1 MGTHK
6 RDGCALNSRKTVMA
20 RIGKKG
26 DKATRQ
32 GFSDALIDLGHEN
45 PNVVVLG
52 ADVSPSVKV
61 DAFAKTFP
69 DRFFSVGIS
78 EADMMCVAA
87 GLALVGKIPIASA
100 YGEFAA
106 GRPFDQIRQSLAY
119 SEMPVKICASH
130 CGITVGQDGA
140 THESLEDLALMTVLP
155 HMTVI
160 SPCDYLETRRAVK
173 ASLSITKGPV
183 YIRFFRDPSPM
194 FTDESTPFQIGK
206 ATTLL
211 AGSDVTIIACG
222 LQVWEAVQAAD
233 LLEAEKISVRLINMH
248 TIKPLDREAVLA
260 AARETGAIITA
271 EDHQV
276 HGGLGSAVA
285 EYLAE
290 SEPTIQEFVAVRDTF
305 GESGKGEE
313 LMKKYGIASGDIVR
327 AVHRALGRK
336 RSRMARG

>member
-1 MGTHK
+1 MK
-6 RDGCALNSRKTVMA
+6 RIESR
-20 RIGKKG
+20 G

-32 GFSDALIDLGHEN
+32 GFSDALIELGHEN

-87 GLALVGKIPIASA
+87 GLSVVGKIPFASA

-119 SEMPVKICASH
+119 SERPVKICASH

-140 THESLEDLALMTVLP
+140 THESLEDISLMRVLP

-160 SPCDYLETRRAVK
+160 APCDYLETKRAVK

-194 FTDESTPFQIGK
+194 LTDETTPFQIGT
-206 ATTLL
+206 ATTLVE
-211 AGSDVTIIACG
+211 GTDVTIVACG
-222 LQVWEAVQAAD
+222 LQVWEAIKAAEILD
-233 LLEAEKISVRLINMH
+233 AEKVSARVLNMH
-248 TIKPLDREAVLA
+248 TIKPLDKEALLK
-260 AARETGAIITA
+260 AARETGAMVTA
-271 EDHQV
+271 EDHQI

-285 EYLAE
+285 EYLAQAH
-290 SEPTIQEFVAVRDTF
+290 PTVQEFVAVNDTF
-305 GESGKGEE
+305 GESGMGEE
-313 LMKKYGIASGDIVR
+313 LMKKYGIWRDDIVR
-327 AVHRALGRK
+327 AARRALARK
-336 RSRMARG
+336 RNTGAKV